1 VPPDQTT
8 RVHAMTLQ
16 SATTAIGRFEAQ
28 LHAAP
33 ASASAAPRRAEDTAR
48 LLATLSPRQ
57 MQILALVFV
66 GALNKTIADQL
77 GIGIRTVE
85 THRAR
90 MMEKM
95 RARSANELI
104 AMVAQLQ
111 ERAHAR

>member
-1 VPPDQTT
+1 
-8 RVHAMTLQ
+8 MTLH
-16 SATTAIGRFEAQ
+16 ACPTAAIGRFEAQ
-28 LHAAP
+28 LHAVP
-33 ASASAAPRRAEDTAR
+33 AAPRCVEDTAR

-95 RARSANELI
+95 RARSASELV

>member
-1 VPPDQTT
+1 
-8 RVHAMTLQ
+8 MTPQ
-16 SATTAIGRFEAQ
+16 PTHTAALRRFEAQ

-33 ASASAAPRRAEDTAR
+33 SSTAAAPRRVEDTAR

-95 RARSANELI
+95 RTRSINELI
-104 AMVAQLQ
+104 AILAQLQ
-111 ERAHAR
+111 EHAHAR

>member
-1 VPPDQTT
+1 
-8 RVHAMTLQ
+8 MTLQ
-16 SATTAIGRFEAQ
+16 ASPTAAIGRFEAQ

-33 ASASAAPRRAEDTAR
+33 ASAAPRRVEDTAR

-77 GIGIRTVE
+77 GIG
-85 THRAR
+85 

-95 RARSANELI
+95 RARSINELI
-104 AMVAQLQ
+104 AMVVQLQ

>member
-1 VPPDQTT
+1 
-8 RVHAMTLQ
+8 MTLHA
-16 SATTAIGRFEAQ
+16 SPTAAIGRFEAQ

-33 ASASAAPRRAEDTAR
+33 AAAAPRRIEDTAR

-104 AMVAQLQ
+104 AMVVQLQ